1 MSNSDR
7 IDNTSRAPHADAYS
21 RSQKPS
27 TCWAELFGGGAF
39 RRVLPGLTRGE
50 PLPPPKRRRAAC
62 PGCNWQSIA
71 IGSCSLLCT
80 DCLNL
85 IQPPDSNQPPH
96 DKTGPT
102 AAPGDAPTQELA
114 GSTSASTLSS
124 NGSFLCEEIDCG
136 IAVSGGQDSPF
147 CHLHRHLP
155 WTQCEHEGCNRR
167 TRVGTPAL
175 CKSHGGGRRCT
186 HQGCSRMAAAGSPL
200 CTTHGGCRR
209 CQHRGC
215 DRAARAGGAPFCASH
230 GGGKRC
236 EYPGCDSA
244 ARAGLPSFCFA
255 HGGGPR
261 CAVANCNERAQTRS
275 KHRLCAAHAR
285 HFARACELRH
295 CLEHLQF
302 PRAVEHFQLP
312 HICEEIQIPLQAN
325 HYQPSAYAYDSLIQK
340 PMNMPATSTA
350 WQMPQASYVTYDAGN
365 GGYSYVD
372 AFYGSNTGP
381 AANHIY
387 NDLSWGV

>member
-350 WQMPQASYVTYDAGN
+350 WQMPQASYVTHDASN

-372 AFYGSNTGP
+372 PSYESNMGPAVKYLYYGS
-381 AANHIY
+381 
-387 NDLSWGV
+387 SWGV